1 MTGSFEILLLL
12 LMLVTVAGAILV
24 KDLMSSVLILGSYSF
39 FLAVVWAWFGAVDV
53 AFVEAVVGAGLATV
67 LFLLTLFGTEPKDTR
82 LRRPPPSLVT
92 LIVFPLLGLLL
103 LYAANDL
110 PEFGDPNSPA
120 SIHISPTYLKQ
131 SYSDTHTP
139 NVVTSVLMDY
149 RSLDTMIET
158 VVIFASGIG
167 CALLLRRKE

>member
-12 LMLVTVAGAILV
+12 LLLVTVAGAILV

-131 SYSDTHTP
+131 SYSDTNTP

-149 RSLDTMIET
+149 RSLDTMVET